1 MKELLRVQGVKK
13 YFPAKGRRFLKAVDD
28 VSFSVSHREV
38 FGLVGESGCGKST
51 LARLILKLMEPTEG
65 EIFFD
70 GMNVTTARGREL
82 SNVRRGM
89 QIIFQDPLASLNPR
103 MKVVDTIGEALLVN
117 NLVKK
122 SEIKD
127 RVIQLLDMVG
137 LDKDVLFRYPHE
149 FSGGQRQ
156 RICIARALAVSPKII
171 VADEALS
178 ALDVSIQAQIMNLL
192 EDLQR
197 DTGLA
202 YLFISHNLLT
212 IEHFSDVVAVMYLG
226 RIVEMSGTEA
236 LFSEPMHPYTEA
248 LMSSIPR
255 PEIRGD
261 VKRTVLD
268 GDVPSQLAI
277 PPGCPFHPRCPKR
290 FEPCDR
296 KVPEYKEARDRR
308 WVACHLWS

>member
-13 YFPAKGRRFLKAVDD
+13 YFPAKGRGFLKAVDD

-65 EIFFD
+65 EIFFN
-70 GMNVTTARGREL
+70 GLNVTTAGGQEL
-82 SNVRRGM
+82 SDVRRGM

-122 SEIKD
+122 GEIKD

-137 LDKDVLFRYPHE
+137 LDTDVLYRYPHE

-156 RICIARALAVSPKII
+156 RICIARALAVSPEII

-178 ALDVSIQAQIMNLL
+178 SLDVSIQAQIMNLF

-202 YLFISHNLLT
+202 YLFISHNLLA
-212 IEHFSDVVAVMYLG
+212 IEHFSDAVAVMYLG
-226 RIVEMSGTEA
+226 RIVELSGTEA
-236 LFSEPMHPYTEA
+236 LFKEPMHPYTEA
-248 LMSSIPR
+248 LLSSIPR

-268 GDVPSQLAI
+268 GDVPSQLAL

-296 KVPEYKEARDRR
+296 KVPEYKEVRDRR

>member
-13 YFPAKGRRFLKAVDD
+13 YFPAKGRSFLKAVDD
-28 VSFSVSHREV
+28 VSFSISHREI

-51 LARLILKLMEPTEG
+51 LARLILRLMEPTEG
-65 EIFFD
+65 QIFFN
-70 GMNVTTARGREL
+70 GLNVTTADGREL
-82 SNVRRGM
+82 SEVRRGM

-103 MKVVDTIGEALLVN
+103 MKVMDTIGEALLVN

-122 SEIKD
+122 GEIKD
-127 RVIQLLDMVG
+127 RVIKLLDMVG
-137 LDKDVLFRYPHE
+137 LDTDVLYRYPHE

-156 RICIARALAVSPKII
+156 RICIARALAVSPEII

-197 DTGLA
+197 DTGMA
-202 YLFISHNLLT
+202 YLFISHNLLA
-212 IEHFSDVVAVMYLG
+212 IEHFSDSVAVMYLG

-236 LFSEPMHPYTEA
+236 LFKEPMHPYTEA
-248 LMSSIPR
+248 LLSSIPR

-261 VKRTVLD
+261 IKRTVLD

>member
-28 VSFSVSHREV
+28 VSFSISHREI

-51 LARLILKLMEPTEG
+51 LARLILRLMEPTEG
-65 EIFFD
+65 QIFFN
-70 GMNVTTARGREL
+70 GLNVTTADGREL
-82 SNVRRGM
+82 SEVRRGM

-103 MKVVDTIGEALLVN
+103 MKVMDTIGEALLVN

-122 SEIKD
+122 GEIKD
-127 RVIQLLDMVG
+127 RVIKLLDMVG
-137 LDKDVLFRYPHE
+137 LDTDVLYRYPHE

-156 RICIARALAVSPKII
+156 RICIARALAVSPEII

-197 DTGLA
+197 DTGMA
-202 YLFISHNLLT
+202 YLFISHNLLA

-236 LFSEPMHPYTEA
+236 LFKEPMHPYTEA
-248 LMSSIPR
+248 LLSSIPR

-261 VKRTVLD
+261 MKRTVLD

>member
-28 VSFSVSHREV
+28 VSFSISHREI

-51 LARLILKLMEPTEG
+51 LARLILRLMEPTEG
-65 EIFFD
+65 QIFFN
-70 GMNVTTARGREL
+70 GLNVTTADGREL
-82 SNVRRGM
+82 SEVRRGM

-103 MKVVDTIGEALLVN
+103 MKVMDTIGEALLVN

-122 SEIKD
+122 GEIKD
-127 RVIQLLDMVG
+127 RVIKLLDMVG
-137 LDKDVLFRYPHE
+137 LDTDVLYRYPHE

-156 RICIARALAVSPKII
+156 RICIARALAVSPEII

-197 DTGLA
+197 DTGMA
-202 YLFISHNLLT
+202 YLFISHNLLA

-236 LFSEPMHPYTEA
+236 LFKEPMHPYTEA
-248 LMSSIPR
+248 LLSSIPR

-261 VKRTVLD
+261 IKRTVLD

>member
-51 LARLILKLMEPTEG
+51 LARLILRLMEPTEG

-127 RVIQLLDMVG
+127 RVVMLLGMVG

-202 YLFISHNLLT
+202 YLFISHNLLA

-261 VKRTVLD
+261 VKRTILD
-268 GDVPSQLAI
+268 GDVPSQLDI

-290 FEPCDR
+290 FEPCDW

>member
-1 MKELLRVQGVKK
+1 MKELLRVQGIRK

-51 LARLILKLMEPTEG
+51 LARLILRLMEPTEG

-117 NLVKK
+117 NLVNK

-261 VKRTVLD
+261 IKRTVLD
-268 GDVPSQLAI
+268 GDVPSQLDI
-277 PPGCPFHPRCPKR
+277 PSGCPFHPRCPKR